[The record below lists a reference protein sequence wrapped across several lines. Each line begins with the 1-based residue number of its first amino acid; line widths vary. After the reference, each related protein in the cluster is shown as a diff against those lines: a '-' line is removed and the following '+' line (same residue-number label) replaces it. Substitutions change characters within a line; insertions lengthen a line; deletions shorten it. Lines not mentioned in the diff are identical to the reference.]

1 MELDVFGLIALLL
14 VTITSV
20 GLLITTDWRISAALL
35 AIQYI
40 GVFILVRMEWSLA
53 MAAVKL
59 VAGWI
64 SCTVLG
70 MALLSLPQFRFRT
83 EKQHAAQPDHGGANN
98 PIRTRLPLGRPF
110 ILLTALLVTL
120 TAFSLAG
127 IAQNWFEGTPFP
139 VLLGGFILIGMG
151 LLQLGFSE
159 RQFPVI
165 LGLLTTLSGFEI
177 LYASIDSSALVA
189 GLLAAANLGI
199 ALIGAYLIVSPAMG
213 ETE

>member
-1 MELDVFGLIALLL
+1 MELDLLGILALLL
-14 VTITSV
+14 VTVTSV
-20 GLLITTDWRISAALL
+20 SLLITTDWRKSTALL

-40 GVFILVRMEWSLA
+40 GVFILVKIEWSLA

-70 MALLSLPQFRFRT
+70 MALLSLPEFRFRT
-83 EKQHAAQPDHGGANN
+83 EKPSIAKLENGEVNP
-98 PIRTRLPLGRPF
+98 PIRTRLPLGRTF
-110 ILLTALLVTL
+110 IALTAILVML
-120 TAFSLAG
+120 TAFSLSG
-127 IAQNWFEGTPFP
+127 PAQRWFEGTPLS

-151 LLQLGFSE
+151 LLQLGFFE
-159 RQFPVI
+159 RQFPII

-199 ALIGAYLIVSPAMG
+199 ALIGAYLIVSPTMA
-213 ETE
+213 ET

>member
-1 MELDVFGLIALLL
+1 LELNFFGLIALLM
-14 VTITSV
+14 VTISSV
-20 GLLITTDWRISAALL
+20 SLLITTDWRISTALL

-83 EKQHAAQPDHGGANN
+83 EKQNVTRLENGGVNT

-110 ILLTALLVTL
+110 ILLTAILVLLT
-120 TAFSLAG
+120 TFSLAG
-127 IAQNWFEGTPFP
+127 IAQNWFEGTSFP

-151 LLQLGFSE
+151 LLQLGFSD
-159 RQFPVI
+159 RGFPVI

-199 ALIGAYLIVSPAMG
+199 ALIGAYLIVSPAME
-213 ETE
+213 ETD

>member
-1 MELDVFGLIALLL
+1 LELDVFGLIALLL

-20 GLLITTDWRISAALL
+20 GLLITTDWRISVGLL
-35 AIQYI
+35 AIQYF

-53 MAAVKL
+53 MAVVKL

-83 EKQHAAQPDHGGANN
+83 EKQHASQPDNGGVNT
-98 PIRTRLPLGRPF
+98 PVRTRLPLGRPF
-110 ILLTALLVTL
+110 ILLTAILVTL
-120 TAFSLAG
+120 TAFTLAG
-127 IAQNWFEGTPFP
+127 LAQNWFEDTPFP

-159 RQFPVI
+159 KQFPVI

>member
-1 MELDVFGLIALLL
+1 LELDVFGLIALLL
-14 VTITSV
+14 VIISSV
-20 GLLITTDWRISAALL
+20 GLLITIDWRISTALL

-83 EKQHAAQPDHGGANN
+83 EKQHAPRLENGENN
-98 PIRTRLPLGRPF
+98 HPIRTRLPLGRPF
-110 ILLTALLVTL
+110 ILLTAILVLLT
-120 TAFSLAG
+120 TFSLAG

-199 ALIGAYLIVSPAMG
+199 ALIGAYLIVKPTMG
-213 ETE
+213 ESE

>member
-1 MELDVFGLIALLL
+1 LELEVIGIIAVLM

-70 MALLSLPQFRFRT
+70 MALLSLPQFRLRT
-83 EKQHAAQPDHGGANN
+83 EKQHAARLENGETNP

-110 ILLTALLVTL
+110 ILLTAILILLT
-120 TAFSLAG
+120 TFTLAG
-127 IAQNWFEGTPFP
+127 LAQNWFGGTPFP

-189 GLLAAANLGI
+189 GLLAAANLGL
-199 ALIGAYLIVSPAMG
+199 ALIGAYLIVSPTMG

>member
-1 MELDVFGLIALLL
+1 
-14 VTITSV
+14 
-20 GLLITTDWRISAALL
+20 
-35 AIQYI
+35 
-40 GVFILVRMEWSLA
+40 MEWSLA
-53 MAAVKL
+53 MSAVKL

-70 MALLSLPQFRFRT
+70 MALLSLPEFRFRF
-83 EKQHAAQPDHGGANN
+83 EKQNAAKLVNGETNP

-110 ILLTALLVTL
+110 ILLTAILVIL
-120 TAFSLAG
+120 TTFSLAG
-127 IAQNWFEGTPFP
+127 LAQNWFEEAPFP

-189 GLLAAANLGI
+189 GLLAAANLGL
-199 ALIGAYLIVSPAMG
+199 ALIGAYLIVSPTME

>member
-83 EKQHAAQPDHGGANN
+83 EKQHAAQPDNGETNP

-110 ILLTALLVTL
+110 ILLTAILVLLT
-120 TAFSLAG
+120 TFSLAG

>member
-20 GLLITTDWRISAALL
+20 GLLITTDWRISAGLL

-83 EKQHAAQPDHGGANN
+83 EKQNVTRLENGGVNT
-98 PIRTRLPLGRPF
+98 PIRTRLPLGRQF
-110 ILLTALLVTL
+110 ILLTAILVLLT
-120 TAFSLAG
+120 TFSLAG
-127 IAQNWFEGTPFP
+127 IAQNWFEGTSFP

-151 LLQLGFSE
+151 LLQLGFSD
-159 RQFPVI
+159 RGFPVI

-177 LYASIDSSALVA
+177 LYASIDASALVA
-189 GLLAAANLGI
+189 GLLAAANLGL
-199 ALIGAYLIVSPAMG
+199 ALIGAYLIVSPTME

>member
-20 GLLITTDWRISAALL
+20 GLLITTDWRISTALL

-83 EKQHAAQPDHGGANN
+83 EKKYAARPDNGGVNT

-110 ILLTALLVTL
+110 ILLTALLVLL
-120 TAFSLAG
+120 TAFTLAG
-127 IAQNWFEGTPFP
+127 LAQNWFEGTPFP

>member
-1 MELDVFGLIALLL
+1 MELEVIGLIALLL

-83 EKQHAAQPDHGGANN
+83 ENQNVTRLVNGGANT

-159 RQFPVI
+159 KQFPVI

>member
-1 MELDVFGLIALLL
+1 MVLDVLGIIALLL
-14 VTITSV
+14 VTITSI
-20 GLLITTDWRISAALL
+20 GLLITTDWRINTALL
-35 AIQYI
+35 ALQYI
-40 GVFILVRMEWSLA
+40 GVFILIRMEWSLA

-70 MALLSLPQFRFRT
+70 MALLSLPEFRFRT
-83 EKQHAAQPDHGGANN
+83 EKQNASRSENGEVNT

-110 ILLTALLVTL
+110 IVLTAILVIL
-120 TAFSLAG
+120 TTFSLAG
-127 IAQNWFEGTPFP
+127 HAQNWFEGTPFS

-159 RQFPVI
+159 RQFPII

-189 GLLAAANLGI
+189 GLLAAANLGL
-199 ALIGAYLIVSPAMG
+199 ALIGAYLIVSPAME

>member
-1 MELDVFGLIALLL
+1 LELDLLGIVALLL

-20 GLLITTDWRISAALL
+20 SLLIATDWRISMALL

-40 GVFILVRMEWSLA
+40 GMFILVRMEWSLA
-53 MAAVKL
+53 MSAVKL

-70 MALLSLPQFRFRT
+70 MALLSLPEFRFRT
-83 EKQHAAQPDHGGANN
+83 EKQNAAKLENGEVNS

-110 ILLTALLVTL
+110 ILLTAILIIL
-120 TAFSLAG
+120 TTFSLAG
-127 IAQNWFEGTPFP
+127 LAQNWFEGTPFP

-189 GLLAAANLGI
+189 GLLAAANLGL

>member
-1 MELDVFGLIALLL
+1 MELNFFGLIALLM

-20 GLLITTDWRISAALL
+20 SLLITTDWRISTALL

-83 EKQHAAQPDHGGANN
+83 EKQNVTRLENGGVNT

-110 ILLTALLVTL
+110 ILLTAILVLLT
-120 TAFSLAG
+120 TFSLAG
-127 IAQNWFEGTPFP
+127 IAQNWFEGTSFP

-151 LLQLGFSE
+151 LLQLGFSD
-159 RQFPVI
+159 RGFPVI

-177 LYASIDSSALVA
+177 LYAS
-189 GLLAAANLGI
+189 
-199 ALIGAYLIVSPAMG
+199 
-213 ETE
+213 

>member
-1 MELDVFGLIALLL
+1 MEPDVFGIIALLL

-20 GLLITTDWRISAALL
+20 GLLITTDWRISTALL

-83 EKQHAAQPDHGGANN
+83 EKQHAARLENGETNP

-110 ILLTALLVTL
+110 ILLTAILVLLT
-120 TAFSLAG
+120 TFTLAG

>member
-20 GLLITTDWRISAALL
+20 GLLITTDWRISTALL

-53 MAAVKL
+53 MSAVKL

-70 MALLSLPQFRFRT
+70 MALLSLPQFKFRT
-83 EKQHAAQPDHGGANN
+83 EKQNVTRLENGGVNN

-110 ILLTALLVTL
+110 ILLTAILVLLT
-120 TAFSLAG
+120 TFSLAG

-159 RQFPVI
+159 KQFPVI

>member
-1 MELDVFGLIALLL
+1 LEPDVFGLIALLL

-20 GLLITTDWRISAALL
+20 GLLITTDWRISTALL

-83 EKQHAAQPDHGGANN
+83 EKQHAAQLENGETNP

-110 ILLTALLVTL
+110 ILLTALLVLL
-120 TAFSLAG
+120 TTFSLAG
-127 IAQNWFEGTPFP
+127 FAQNWFEGTPFP

>member
-1 MELDVFGLIALLL
+1 LELDLLGIFALLL
-14 VTITSV
+14 VTITSIS
-20 GLLITTDWRISAALL
+20 LLITTDWRISTALL

-53 MAAVKL
+53 MSSVKL

-70 MALLSLPQFRFRT
+70 MALLSLPEFSFRT
-83 EKQHAAQPDHGGANN
+83 EKQNLTRLENGGVNT
-98 PIRTRLPLGRPF
+98 PIQTRLPLGRPF
-110 ILLTALLVTL
+110 LLLTAVLILLTT
-120 TAFSLAG
+120 FSLAG
-127 IAQNWFEGTPFP
+127 LAQNWFEGTPFS

-159 RQFPVI
+159 RQFPII

-189 GLLAAANLGI
+189 GLLAAANLGL
-199 ALIGAYLIVSPAMG
+199 ALIGAYLIVSPAME
-213 ETE
+213 ETD

>member
-1 MELDVFGLIALLL
+1 LELDVFGILALLM

-20 GLLITTDWRISAALL
+20 GLLITTDWRISTALL
-35 AIQYI
+35 AIQYV

-53 MAAVKL
+53 MSAVKL

-70 MALLSLPQFRFRT
+70 MALLSLPEFRFRT
-83 EKQHAAQPDHGGANN
+83 EKQNVTRLENGGVNT

-110 ILLTALLVTL
+110 ILLTAILVLLT
-120 TAFSLAG
+120 TFSLAG
-127 IAQNWFEGTPFP
+127 IAQNWFECTPFP

-159 RQFPVI
+159 RGFPVI

-189 GLLAAANLGI
+189 GLLAAANLGL
-199 ALIGAYLIVSPAMG
+199 ALIGAYLIVSPTIR

>member
-1 MELDVFGLIALLL
+1 
-14 VTITSV
+14 
-20 GLLITTDWRISAALL
+20 
-35 AIQYI
+35 
-40 GVFILVRMEWSLA
+40 MEWSLA

-83 EKQHAAQPDHGGANN
+83 EKQNAARPENGGVNN

-110 ILLTALLVTL
+110 ILLTAILVLLT
-120 TAFSLAG
+120 TYSLAG
-127 IAQNWFEGTPFP
+127 IAQNWLEGTPFP
-139 VLLGGFILIGMG
+139 VLLGGFNLIGMG
-151 LLQLGFSE
+151 LLQLGFSDK
-159 RQFPVI
+159 QFPVI
-165 LGLLTTLSGFEI
+165 LGLLTTLAGFEI

-199 ALIGAYLIVSPAMG
+199 ALIGAYLIVSPTMG

>member
-1 MELDVFGLIALLL
+1 LELDVFGLIALLL

-83 EKQHAAQPDHGGANN
+83 GKKHAARLDNGETN
-98 PIRTRLPLGRPF
+98 PPVRTRLPLGRPF

-189 GLLAAANLGI
+189 GLLAAANLGL

>member
-53 MAAVKL
+53 MSAVKL

-70 MALLSLPQFRFRT
+70 MALLSLPQFKFRT
-83 EKQHAAQPDHGGANN
+83 EKQNVTRLENGGVNN

-110 ILLTALLVTL
+110 ILLTAILVLLT
-120 TAFSLAG
+120 TFSLAG

-159 RQFPVI
+159 KQFPVI
-165 LGLLTTLSGFEI
+165 LGLLTTLAGFEI

>member
-1 MELDVFGLIALLL
+1 ML
-14 VTITSV
+14 TITSV
-20 GLLITTDWRISAALL
+20 SLLITTDWRISTALL

-59 VAGWI
+59 IAGWI

-70 MALLSLPQFRFRT
+70 MALLSLPEFRFRT
-83 EKQHAAQPDHGGANN
+83 ENQHAAQLENGSVTTPV
-98 PIRTRLPLGRPF
+98 RTRLPLGRPF
-110 ILLTALLVTL
+110 ILLTAILIML
-120 TAFSLAG
+120 TTFSLAG
-127 IAQNWFEGTPFP
+127 IAQNWFAGTPFP

-151 LLQLGFSE
+151 LLQLGFSD

-189 GLLAAANLGI
+189 GLLAAANLGL

>member
-1 MELDVFGLIALLL
+1 MEPDVFGLIALLL

-64 SCTVLG
+64 ACTVLG

-83 EKQHAAQPDHGGANN
+83 EKQHAVRLENGETNP

-110 ILLTALLVTL
+110 ILLTAILVLLT
-120 TAFSLAG
+120 TFTLAG

>member
-83 EKQHAAQPDHGGANN
+83 EKKHADRLENGGVN
-98 PIRTRLPLGRPF
+98 PPVRTRLPLGRPF
-110 ILLTALLVTL
+110 ILLTAILVLLT
-120 TAFSLAG
+120 TFTLAG
-127 IAQNWFEGTPFP
+127 LAQNWFEGTPFP

-189 GLLAAANLGI
+189 GLLAAANLGL

>member
-1 MELDVFGLIALLL
+1 LELNFFGLIALLM
-14 VTITSV
+14 VTISSV
-20 GLLITTDWRISAALL
+20 SLLITTDWRISTALL

-70 MALLSLPQFRFRT
+70 MALLSLPEFRFRT
-83 EKQHAAQPDHGGANN
+83 EKQNVTRLKNGGVNT

-110 ILLTALLVTL
+110 ILLTAILVLLT
-120 TAFSLAG
+120 TFSLAG
-127 IAQNWFEGTPFP
+127 IAQNWFEGTSFP

-151 LLQLGFSE
+151 LLQLGFSD
-159 RQFPVI
+159 RGFPVI

-199 ALIGAYLIVSPAMG
+199 ALIGAYLIVSPAME
-213 ETE
+213 ETD